1 VKLRVTALAAVAA
14 LSVLVPRDAA
24 RAEAGVPGNVVV
36 ARASGDALVIW
47 DASPEVAELVTSRT
61 PDDRAGARLQRDA
74 LRVAADSLSKVE
86 SSASSLTVRII
97 YSKSGAVSPVYGAAT
112 FAGVERYATVQL
124 PFKDAQADRD
134 HWKSLDAK
142 APLPKWIEVKVTGQL
157 PPHQ

>member
-1 VKLRVTALAAVAA
+1 MKIRMTALAALTALAVLLPVAA
-14 LSVLVPRDAA
+14 L
-24 RAEAGVPGNVVV
+24 RAENGVPGNVVV

-47 DASPEVAELVTSRT
+47 DASPEVGELVSSRT
-61 PDDRAGARLQRDA
+61 PDDRAAARLQRDA
-74 LRVAADSLSKVE
+74 LRVAADSLSKIE
-86 SSASSLTVRII
+86 GGASSLTVRII

-134 HWKSLDAK
+134 HWKTLDAK
-142 APLPKWIEVKVTGQL
+142 TPLPKWIEVKVTGQL